1 MTYTLATGDH
11 APDFDLIGTDV
22 DYYSLDSFKDFD
34 NLIIFF
40 TCNHCPYVT
49 GSDEITRK
57 TVEKFNNEQF
67 KFIAINSN
75 SKNTYKDDSFD
86 NMVKRMD
93 EFKFPWLYL
102 YDETQKTAKDYGALK
117 TPHFYVFNQERK
129 LVYTGRGVDSPKDS
143 SNIKVN
149 DLDRV
154 LSELVENKK
163 ISVPVTNPIGCNIK
177 WEGKEAHWMPAEACD
192 LV

>member
-1 MTYTLATGDH
+1 LAYTLSIGEN
-11 APDFDLIGTDV
+11 APDFDLVGTDV
-22 DYYSLDSFKDFD
+22 DYYSLDSFQEYE

-49 GSDEITRK
+49 GSDDVTRT
-57 TVEKFNNEQF
+57 TVEKYQGPRF
-67 KFIAINSN
+67 KFVAINSN
-75 SKNTYKDDSFD
+75 SKNTYEDDSFD

>member
-1 MTYTLATGDH
+1 MAYTLSIGEN
-11 APDFDLIGTDV
+11 APDFDLVGTDV
-22 DYYSLDSFKDFD
+22 DYYSLDSFQEHE

-49 GSDEITRK
+49 GSDEVTRA
-57 TVEKFNNEQF
+57 TVEKFQGPRF
-67 KFIAINSN
+67 KFVAINSN
-75 SKNTYKDDSFD
+75 SKNTYEEDSFE
-86 NMVKRMD
+86 NMVKRID
-93 EFKFPWLYL
+93 DLKFPWLYL
-102 YDETQKTAKDYGALK
+102 YDETQKVAKDYGALK
-117 TPHFYVFNQERK
+117 TPHFFVFNQERK

-149 DLDRV
+149 DLERV
-154 LSELVENKK
+154 LEELKDDRK

-192 LV
+192 LI

>member
-1 MTYTLATGDH
+1 MAYTIAIGDQ

-49 GSDEITRK
+49 GSDEVTRMA
-57 TVEKFNNEQF
+57 VEKFNNKQF

-75 SKNTYKDDSFD
+75 SKNTYEEDSFD

-177 WEGKEAHWMPAEACD
+177 WDGKEAHWMPAEACD